1 MRSFGARMARY
12 LAAAG
17 TVALAVVLVTM
28 PLVGPEATRGIQ
40 LAALVALTIQA
51 VSFALLATA
60 SPGTGRYLSVWL
72 GSTLVRFV
80 VIAGFGFAIAEVE
93 GVDLVASLLAL
104 AGLFFVMLLLE
115 PWALRERADDHGN
128 R

>member
-1 MRSFGARMARY
+1 MVRY
-12 LAAAG
+12 LGAAG
-17 TVALAVVLVTM
+17 SVALAVVLVTA
-28 PLVGPEATRGIQ
+28 PFVGPEATRGIQ
-40 LAALVALTIQA
+40 LAALVALAVQA
-51 VSFALLATA
+51 VSFALLAAA

-80 VIAGFGFAIAEVE
+80 VIVGFGFAIAEVE

-115 PWALRERADDHGN
+115 PWALRERADDHGKQVKI
-128 R
+128 RE

>member
-1 MRSFGARMARY
+1 VTHWGLKVARY
-12 LAAAG
+12 LALAG
-17 TVALAVVLVTM
+17 AFALAVVLVTT

-40 LAALVALTIQA
+40 LAALVALAVQV
-51 VSFALLATA
+51 VSFALLAA
-60 SPGTGRYLSVWL
+60 ARPGTGRYLSVWL

-80 VIAGFGFAIAEVE
+80 VIAGFGFAVAGME